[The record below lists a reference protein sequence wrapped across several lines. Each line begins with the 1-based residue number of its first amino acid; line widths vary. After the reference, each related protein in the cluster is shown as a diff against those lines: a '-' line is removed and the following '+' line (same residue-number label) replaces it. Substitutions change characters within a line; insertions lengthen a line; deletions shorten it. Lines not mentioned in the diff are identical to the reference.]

1 MKHPRYPHLFTSLDL
16 GTTTLKNRVI
26 MGSMHTGLEEAA
38 DGFTKMAAYFA
49 ERAAGGVALMVTG
62 GFSPNLEGAV
72 MENGATL
79 LSPEER
85 EQHKPVPR
93 AVHANGGKIVLQILH
108 TGRYGF
114 HDKIVSA
121 SALKAP
127 INFFT
132 PRELGTDEVRQQID
146 DFVRCASL
154 ARDAGY
160 DGVEI
165 MGSEGYFINQF
176 IARATNQRRDEW
188 GGSFENRIRLPV
200 EIVRQVRRALGRNF
214 IIIYR
219 LSMLDLVQGGSS
231 WEEVAELGSRVA
243 SAGATIINTG
253 IGWHEARVPT
263 IAGMVPRAAFTWVTS
278 RLKKSVDVP
287 LVTGNRINTPEV
299 AEAVLAGRE
308 ADLISMARPF
318 LADGAFVKKAHEN
331 RADEINTCIGCN
343 QACLDQIFL
352 GRRASCLVNPRAC
365 HETEL
370 NFINTDT
377 PKRIAVVGAG
387 PAGLSFS
394 VSAAQRGHRVTLF
407 DKRDRIG
414 GLLNLAVLIP
424 GKEEFAETLRYF
436 TRQLS
441 LLQVRVVLNKTVSR
455 ADLEDFDEIVIAT
468 GVLPRKPDFPGIN
481 DPRVVTYPH
490 AIENSGAVGK
500 SVAIIGAGGIGFDVA
515 QLLSH
520 GGASSSLDRN
530 RFLDEWGI
538 DRQYRHPG
546 GLSGDRKPAGR
557 LPSPRTVYLLQ
568 RKAEKP
574 GRNLGKTTGW
584 IHRGVLKRQGVHMI
598 SGAAYER
605 FDSRGLHILVE
616 EKPRILEVKSVVVC
630 AGQES
635 VTDLADPADRAQET
649 CHVIGGAFKAG
660 ELDAQ
665 RAIEQGARLAAR
677 L

>member
-1 MKHPRYPHLFTSLDL
+1 
-16 GTTTLKNRVI
+16 
-26 MGSMHTGLEEAA
+26 
-38 DGFTKMAAYFA
+38 
-49 ERAAGGVALMVTG
+49 
-62 GFSPNLEGAV
+62 
-72 MENGATL
+72 
-79 LSPEER
+79 
-85 EQHKPVPR
+85 
-93 AVHANGGKIVLQILH
+93 
-108 TGRYGF
+108 
-114 HDKIVSA
+114 
-121 SALKAP
+121 
-127 INFFT
+127 
-132 PRELGTDEVRQQID
+132 
-146 DFVRCASL
+146 
-154 ARDAGY
+154 
-160 DGVEI
+160 
-165 MGSEGYFINQF
+165 
-176 IARATNQRRDEW
+176 
-188 GGSFENRIRLPV
+188 
-200 EIVRQVRRALGRNF
+200 
-214 IIIYR
+214 
-219 LSMLDLVQGGSS
+219 
-231 WEEVAELGSRVA
+231 
-243 SAGATIINTG
+243 
-253 IGWHEARVPT
+253 
-263 IAGMVPRAAFTWVTS
+263 
-278 RLKKSVDVP
+278 
-287 LVTGNRINTPEV
+287 
-299 AEAVLAGRE
+299 
-308 ADLISMARPF
+308 
-318 LADGAFVKKAHEN
+318 
-331 RADEINTCIGCN
+331 
-343 QACLDQIFL
+343 
-352 GRRASCLVNPRAC
+352 
-365 HETEL
+365 
-370 NFINTDT
+370 
-377 PKRIAVVGAG
+377 
-387 PAGLSFS
+387 LSFS

-546 GLSGDRKPAGR
+546 GLAGDRKPAAR

-568 RKAEKP
+568 RKADKP

-584 IHRGVLKRQGVHMI
+584 IHRGVLKRQGVYMI

-616 EKPRILEVKSVVVC
+616 GKPRILEVKSVVVC

-635 VTDLADPADRAQET
+635 VTDLADPPGRPQES
-649 CHVIGGAFKAG
+649 CHVIGGARKAG